1 MKRLFLSSVLSL
13 FCCVASAQMLP
24 AHKPIVPVQPTDLI
38 KLLPAAPRGWTLKES
53 KAKSFYNEWLVSQA
67 SRKFVQQAAASP
79 TGNLPERTTDFR
91 LTDTGYNPALF
102 GDFDQFKTGKF
113 GNTESF
119 SFAGLPARR
128 MTFSNGERLRVL
140 LKARFVIE
148 VETHNQ
154 TPNSSISWIK
164 QFDLS
169 RVSALPDSGIE
180 KLANPVTVVS
190 IDELNPK
197 ANGSYQVSWS
207 TQTNLDAGTQKKTVT
222 NQLNRSSVQ
231 GSAVLL

>member
-1 MKRLFLSSVLSL
+1 MV
-13 FCCVASAQMLP
+13 P
-24 AHKPIVPVQPTDLI
+24 AHKPIIPLQPADLI
-38 KLLPAAPRGWTLKES
+38 KFLPAAPRGWEMKES

-67 SRKFVQQAAASP
+67 NREFVQQSQSNP
-79 TGNLPERTTDFR
+79 TGNPPQSMTR
-91 LTDTGYNPALF
+91 LRITDTGFNPALF
-102 GDFDQFKTGKF
+102 GDFDQFKPGKY

-119 SFAGLPARR
+119 SLSGFPARR
-128 MTFSNGERLRVL
+128 MTFSGGERLRIL
-140 LKARFVIE
+140 LKARFVVE

-154 TPNSSISWIK
+154 PPNSSMLWIK

-169 RVSALPDSGIE
+169 RVNALPDSGIE

-207 TQTNLDAGTQKKTVT
+207 TQADLDAARRRKP
-222 NQLNRSSVQ
+222 
-231 GSAVLL
+231 